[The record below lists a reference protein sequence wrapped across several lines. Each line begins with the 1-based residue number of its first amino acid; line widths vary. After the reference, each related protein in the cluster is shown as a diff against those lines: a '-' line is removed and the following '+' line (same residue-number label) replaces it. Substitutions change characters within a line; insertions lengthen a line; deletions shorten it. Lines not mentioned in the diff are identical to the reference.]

1 MYLHLIPILTCFFSC
16 EPGKF
21 AAVKKIRTVFLF
33 KTSVQCVTWFLAKL
47 CC

>member
-1 MYLHLIPILTCFFSC
+1 MFLLT

-21 AAVKKIRTVFLF
+21 AAVKKITVFLF
-33 KTSVQCVTWFLAKL
+33 ETSAQCVTWFLAKL